1 VNLSAVASAR
11 TLERLE
17 FERLLAR
24 LARHAFSP
32 LGREAALALSPS
44 ADRELIGRWHAETF
58 EGREILRLDPTAD
71 LGGWFDVRRHLQRAG
86 RGGTLD
92 GPSLF
97 EIGATLRAVRRVK
110 EFFAGRADT
119 YPLLAARASSLNPSP
134 DLERRIE
141 RAILPGGEVADGA
154 SPRLAD
160 LRRRLQQARLAV
172 KEYLDRA
179 VRSPSLQ
186 KYLQE
191 PIVTMREGR
200 YVLPVKVEYRGQV
213 PGLVHDQSASGATLF
228 IEPLAAVEKNNEIR
242 RLEAAEKQE
251 VERILQELTQ
261 GVAAMI
267 PDLSLA
273 MDVLGHLDFVLA
285 KARWAEELDAVAPEI
300 GEGAYIVFRRA
311 RHPLIPGRAVP
322 IDGHLGTD
330 FDTLV
335 VTGPNTGGKTVALKT
350 VGVLVLMA
358 QSGLHVPAEECRV
371 GLFDRVFADIG
382 DEQSIENA
390 LSTFSS
396 HMANIV
402 HILEAAGPGS
412 LVLIDELGTGTD
424 PVEGAALAQ
433 AVLEE
438 LQALGARTI
447 ATTHLGELKQF
458 AANRE
463 RAANASVEFDA
474 VTLEPTYRLIIGRPG
489 RSNAFEIARRLGLPE
504 RLVTRARGFLTAEQR
519 RYEELLA
526 DLERQQLETERARL
540 EAERMLEQ
548 ARQDAERHRRELDE
562 LLARKKT
569 ILERAAADAQQA
581 LRAIRLEGEA
591 VIRELRERAKSAE
604 AREREAAI
612 REAREHIEALHSL
625 APPPAPV
632 PDAGE
637 PPASVIAGD
646 TVYLPRYGQFGQVIG
661 TGREKD
667 EVQVQVGAVKVTV
680 PLTEL
685 RAAREPRA
693 ERKRTAGVS
702 LGLQKSRSF
711 KPELDLRGKRVEEAL
726 AEIEK
731 HLDDAILAGV
741 TRVHLIHGKGT
752 GALRA
757 AVQEWLKDE
766 PRVRSFR
773 LGDQGEGG
781 LGVTVVDLGGTS

>member
-1 VNLSAVASAR
+1 MSAVATAR

-17 FERLLAR
+17 FDRLLAR
-24 LARHAFSP
+24 LARHASSP
-32 LGREAALALSPS
+32 LGREAALALLPS
-44 ADRELIGRWHAETF
+44 ADRELIRRWQAETS

-71 LGGWFDVRRHLQRAG
+71 LGGWFDLRSHLQRAE

-97 EIGATLRAVRRVK
+97 EIGATLGAVRRVK
-110 EFFAGRADT
+110 EFFARRTAA
-119 YPLLAARASSLNPSP
+119 YPRLASRASTLVPAP
-134 DLERRIE
+134 DLERRIAA
-141 RAILPGGEVADGA
+141 AILPGGEVADPA
-154 SPRLAD
+154 SPPLAD

-179 VRSPSLQ
+179 IRSPSLL

-213 PGLVHDQSASGATLF
+213 PGLIHDQSASGATLF
-228 IEPLAAVEKNNEIR
+228 IEPMAAVEKNNEIR
-242 RLEAAEKQE
+242 RLEAAEKRE
-251 VERILQELTQ
+251 VQRILDDLTRR
-261 GVAAMI
+261 VTDVV
-267 PDLSLA
+267 PDLALA

-300 GEGAYIVFRRA
+300 GEGAHLAFRRA

-350 VGVLVLMA
+350 VGVLVLIA
-358 QSGLHVPAEECRV
+358 QAGLHVPAEECRV

-402 HILEAAGPGS
+402 HILAEAGSGS

-433 AVLEE
+433 SILES
-438 LQALGARTI
+438 LQSSGARTI

-458 AANRE
+458 AATRE
-463 RAANASVEFDA
+463 RVANASVEFDA

-504 RLVTRARGFLTAEQR
+504 RVVARARDFLTADQQR
-519 RYEELLA
+519 AEELLA
-526 DLERQQLETERARL
+526 DLERQQRETEQARM
-540 EAERMLEQ
+540 EAERLREQ
-548 ARQDAERHRRELDE
+548 AATDAARRRQELDE
-562 LLARKKT
+562 LLGKKKAV
-569 ILERAAADAQQA
+569 LERAAVEAREA
-581 LRAIRLEGEA
+581 LRAIRLEGEG
-591 VIRELRERAKSAE
+591 VIRELRERVKAATAREREMAIQE
-604 AREREAAI
+604 ARER
-612 REAREHIEALHSL
+612 IEALHDL

-637 PPASVIAGD
+637 APAAVTAGD
-646 TVYLPRYGQFGQVIG
+646 GVYLPRYGQFGQVIG
-661 TGREKD
+661 TAREGD
-667 EVQVQVGAVKVTV
+667 EVLVQVGAVKVTV

-685 RAAREPRA
+685 RASRAPQARRE
-693 ERKRTAGVS
+693 RTAGT
-702 LGLQKSRSF
+702 GFALQKSRDF
-711 KPELDLRGKRVEEAL
+711 KRELDLRGKRVEEAL

-731 HLDDAILAGV
+731 YLDDAVLAGV

-766 PRVRSFR
+766 PRVSSFR
-773 LGDQGEGG
+773 LGDQDEGG
-781 LGVTVVDLGGTS
+781 LGVTVVDLGGRL